1 MGLGLR
7 VDPAGGYPLVV
18 GVELLPGLHD
28 LPEGL
33 VVALADDDDVE
44 VGRVCPVQPR
54 ALLQVLHHVLQ
65 QESSGR
71 MKFPAELDETSICQ
85 IPVNPSTGPGV

>member
-1 MGLGLR
+1 MVDPEKVGLGLLR

-44 VGRVCPVQPR
+44 EGRIRPMKPR
-54 ALLQVLHHVLQ
+54 TLLQVLHHVL
-65 QESSGR
+65 EGKR
-71 MKFPAELDETSICQ
+71 GIA
-85 IPVNPSTGPGV
+85 

>member
-7 VDPAGGYPLVV
+7 VDPVGGNPLVV

-33 VVALADDDDVE
+33 VVALADDHDVE
-44 VGRVCPVQPR
+44 VGRVRPVQPR
-54 ALLQVLHHVLQ
+54 ALLQVLHHVLD
-65 QESSGR
+65 QESR
-71 MKFPAELDETSICQ
+71 IDFIVQLDETSIRL
-85 IPVNPSTGPGV
+85 VVKYFEN